1 MSEPLVTGIPLGN
14 IDAQEE
20 IYVEGAPYLYFQDA
34 TANPL
39 NNPDGQGF
47 YWNLSGTSTYP
58 VFRIGCIQDV
68 SLTEGLTINQ
78 VRCDTIG
85 DKATIQ
91 RRDYIEFAFSFTSM
105 FPLSALRH
113 LLKLG
118 SAPSVATGYE
128 KQGIGSINNNQFYHF
143 YAPKVYDEENGD
155 YVAFHIHRG
164 QFVDAF
170 TVNMRSGE
178 PWMVDGL
185 KMRGYADETKP
196 AAQKFGTILRGD
208 LSALP

>member
-1 MSEPLVTGIPLGN
+1 MAEPLVTGAPVGN
-14 IDAQEE
+14 ISAQEE
-20 IYVEGAPYLYFQDA
+20 IYIDSAPYLYFQDA

-39 NNPDGQGF
+39 FNPDADGY

-58 VFRIGCIQDV
+58 VFRVGCIQDV

-91 RRDYIEFAFSFTSM
+91 RRDYLEFSFSFTSM

-113 LLKLG
+113 MLKFG
-118 SAPSVATGYE
+118 SAPTVVTDWE
-128 KQGIGSINNNQFYHF
+128 KQGIGTINNNQFYHF

-155 YVAFHIHRG
+155 FVALHIHRG

-170 TVNMRSGE
+170 TLNMRSGE
-178 PWMVDGL
+178 PWMVEGIKL
-185 KMRGYADETKP
+185 RAYATETVP
-196 AAQKFGTILRGD
+196 AAQKFATMLRFD
-208 LSALP
+208 RSAL

>member
-1 MSEPLVTGIPLGN
+1 MAEPLVTGIPVGN

-34 TANPL
+34 TAGPL
-39 NNPDGQGF
+39 NNPDAQGF
-47 YWNLSGTSTYP
+47 YWNLSGTSSYP

-85 DKATIQ
+85 DKAAIQ
-91 RRDYIEFAFSFTSM
+91 RRDYIEFSFSFTSM

-118 SAPSVATGYE
+118 SAPSVGTGYE

-143 YAPKVYDEENGD
+143 YAPKVYDDENGD
-155 YVAFHIHRG
+155 FVAFHIHRG

-178 PWMVDGL
+178 PWMVDGI
-185 KMRGYADETKP
+185 KMRAFADETMP
-196 AAQKFGTILRGD
+196 AAQKFGVIMRGD
-208 LSALP
+208 LSGLP

>member
-1 MSEPLVTGIPLGN
+1 MAEPLVTGAPVGN

-20 IYVEGAPYLYFQDA
+20 IYLDGAPYLYFQDA
-34 TANPL
+34 TATPL
-39 NNPDGQGF
+39 NNPDAQGF

-58 VFRIGCIQDV
+58 VNRIGCIQDV
-68 SLTEGLTINQ
+68 SLTEGLTINT

-91 RRDYIEFAFSFTSM
+91 RRDYIEFAFTFTS
-105 FPLSALRH
+105 FLPLSISRH
-113 LLKLG
+113 ILKLG
-118 SAPSVATGYE
+118 SAPTVATGYE
-128 KQGIGSINNNQFYHF
+128 KQGIGSINNNQFYMF

-155 YVAFHIHRG
+155 YVAFHLHRA
-164 QFVDAF
+164 QFVEAF

-185 KMRGYADETKP
+185 RIRSYADETKP
-196 AAQKFGTILRGD
+196 AAQKFGTIIRGD

>member
-1 MSEPLVTGIPLGN
+1 MAEPLVTGVPVGN

-34 TANPL
+34 SANPL
-39 NNPDGQGF
+39 NNPDADGF
-47 YWNLSGTSTYP
+47 YWNLSGTSSYP

-85 DKATIQ
+85 DKSAIQ

-118 SAPSVATGYE
+118 SAPTVGTGYE
-128 KQGIGSINNNQFYHF
+128 KQGIGSINNNQYYHF
-143 YAPKVYDEENGD
+143 YAPKVYDDENGD
-155 YVAFHIHRG
+155 FVAFHIHRG

-178 PWMVDGL
+178 PWMVDGI
-185 KMRGYADETKP
+185 KMRAFADETKP
-196 AAQKFGTILRGD
+196 ASQKFAVVMRGD
-208 LSALP
+208 SSALP

>member
-1 MSEPLVTGIPLGN
+1 MTEPLVTGAPVGTIN
-14 IDAQEE
+14 AQEE
-20 IYVEGAPYLYFQDA
+20 VYLDGAPYLYFQDA
-34 TANPL
+34 TADPL
-39 NNPDGQGF
+39 NNPDVQGF

-58 VFRIGCIQDV
+58 IYRVGCIQDV
-68 SLTEGLTINQ
+68 SLTEGLTMNQ

-91 RRDYIEFAFSFTSM
+91 RRDYIEFNFSFTSM

-113 LLKLG
+113 LLNLG
-118 SAPSVATGYE
+118 SAPTVATGFE

-143 YAPKVYDEENGD
+143 YAPKVYDDTAGD
-155 YVAFHIHRG
+155 YVVFHLHRA

-178 PWMVDGL
+178 PWMVEGI
-185 KMRGYADETKP
+185 KIRAYADETKP
-196 AAQKFGTILRGD
+196 ATQKFGVIVRGD

>member
-1 MSEPLVTGIPLGN
+1 MPEPLVTGAPIGN

-20 IYVEGAPYLYFQDA
+20 IYLDGAPYLYFQDA
-34 TANPL
+34 TADPL
-39 NNPDGQGF
+39 NNPDADGF

-58 VFRIGCIQDV
+58 VNRIGCIQDV

-91 RRDYIEFAFSFTSM
+91 RRDYIEFAFAFTS
-105 FPLSALRH
+105 FLPLSITRH
-113 LLKLG
+113 ILKLG
-118 SAPSVATGYE
+118 SAPTVGTGYE
-128 KQGIGSINNNQFYHF
+128 KQGIGGINNNQFYMF

-155 YVAFHIHRG
+155 FLTFHLHRA
-164 QFVDAF
+164 QFVEAF

-178 PWMVDGL
+178 PWQADGL
-185 KMRGYADETKP
+185 RIRAYADENKP
-196 AAQKFGTILRGD
+196 AAQRFGAIVRGD
-208 LSALP
+208 ASALP

>member
-1 MSEPLVTGIPLGN
+1 MAEPLVTGVPVGN

-34 TANPL
+34 NADPL
-39 NNPDGQGF
+39 NNPDGDGY
-47 YWNLSGTSTYP
+47 YWNLSGTSSYP
-58 VFRIGCIQDV
+58 VFRIGCIQEV

-78 VRCDTIG
+78 VRCDTVG
-85 DKATIQ
+85 DKSAIQ

-113 LLKLG
+113 ILKLG
-118 SAPSVATGYE
+118 SAPTVGTGYE
-128 KQGIGSINNNQFYHF
+128 KQGIGSINNNQYYHF

-155 YVAFHIHRG
+155 FVAFHIHRG

-170 TVNMRSGE
+170 TMNMRSGE

-185 KMRGYADETKP
+185 KLRAFADENKP

-208 LSALP
+208 LSGLP

>member
-1 MSEPLVTGIPLGN
+1 MTEPLVTGAPVGSIL
-14 IDAQEE
+14 AQEE
-20 IYVEGAPYLYFQDA
+20 IYIEGAPYLYFQDA
-34 TANPL
+34 TATPL
-39 NNPDGQGF
+39 NNPDSDGY

-85 DKATIQ
+85 DKSAIQ

-113 LLKLG
+113 MLKLG
-118 SAPSVATGYE
+118 SAPTVGTGYE
-128 KQGIGSINNNQFYHF
+128 KQGIGSINNSQYYHF
-143 YAPKVYDEENGD
+143 YAPKVYDDEAGD
-155 YVAFHIHRG
+155 FVSFHIHRG

-178 PWMVDGL
+178 PWMVDGI
-185 KMRGYADETKP
+185 KMRAFADENKP
-196 AAQKFGTILRGD
+196 AAQKFGTIIRGD

>member
-1 MSEPLVTGIPLGN
+1 MAEPLVTGIPVGN

-39 NNPDGQGF
+39 NNPDADGF
-47 YWNLSGTSTYP
+47 YWNLSGTSSYP

-85 DKATIQ
+85 DKSAIQ

-118 SAPSVATGYE
+118 SAPTVGTGYE
-128 KQGIGSINNNQFYHF
+128 KQGIGSINNNQYYHF
-143 YAPKVYDEENGD
+143 YAPKVYDDENGD
-155 YVAFHIHRG
+155 FVAFHIHRG

-178 PWMVDGL
+178 PWMVDGI
-185 KMRGYADETKP
+185 KMRAFADETKP

-208 LSALP
+208 LSGLP